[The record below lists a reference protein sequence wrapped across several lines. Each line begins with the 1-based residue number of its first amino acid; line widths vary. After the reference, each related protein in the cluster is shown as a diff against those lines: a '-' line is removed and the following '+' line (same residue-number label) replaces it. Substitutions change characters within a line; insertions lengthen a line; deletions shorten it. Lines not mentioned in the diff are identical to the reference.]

1 MAETIQDVFWI
12 ATPTLDRVIYAS
24 PAYEQVWGYS
34 CQDLYQHPQRFVESI
49 HPEDR
54 DRALAAIAT
63 AQGARQSL

>member
-24 PAYEQVWGYS
+24 PAYEQVWGRR
-34 CQDLYQHPQRFVESI
+34 CQELYQHPQRLVESI

-54 DRALAAIAT
+54 ERA
-63 AQGARQSL
+63 GV